1 MQNDLEMLA
10 FAMNY
15 IFEEMN
21 TSLLFESK
29 DNMQLC
35 LLNYSKEESNWIL
48 NNWASCPFSYQ
59 FFNIKQPT
67 TICR

>member
-10 FAMNY
+10 FSMNY

-21 TSLLFESK
+21 TSLPFQSK

-35 LLNYSKEESNWIL
+35 LLNYLK
-48 NNWASCPFSYQ
+48 
-59 FFNIKQPT
+59 
-67 TICR
+67 